1 MTLKPS
7 KNLVEMF
14 PLRQSNKL
22 NSYINFFNAHQNCQ
36 ISEDLILMSHA
47 SADVGGRRFNNS
59 TGKSQRK
66 RKFTDQNSTDNEKRK
81 IHREIERQRRQEMAT
96 LFVSLRSLIPLEFIK
111 GKRSTHEYMSEA
123 VTYINHLKKKIR
135 ELETKRN
142 ELKEL
147 LNLRNNINQIDS
159 ENRKY
164 SNRCFTIRPSCGGIQ
179 VVICSP
185 YGEEYRTV
193 CRFTCM
199 EQTELEQRLSEVN
212 PSLKHMIS
220 Q

>member
-1 MTLKPS
+1 
-7 KNLVEMF
+7 
-14 PLRQSNKL
+14 
-22 NSYINFFNAHQNCQ
+22 
-36 ISEDLILMSHA
+36 
-47 SADVGGRRFNNS
+47 
-59 TGKSQRK
+59 
-66 RKFTDQNSTDNEKRK
+66 
-81 IHREIERQRRQEMAT
+81 
-96 LFVSLRSLIPLEFIK
+96 
-111 GKRSTHEYMSEA
+111 MSEA
-123 VTYINHLKKKIR
+123 VKYINHLKKNIR

-193 CRFTCM
+193 LPLSRVLKVL
-199 EQTELEQRLSEVN
+199 LEEGISIFSCISAKINTNFVHTIQSEV
-212 PSLKHMIS
+212 L
-220 Q
+220 